1 MTRRIAL
8 LIVAG
13 LAACAPAEPADRREA
28 SLPNAVLGTWRMT
41 SATMEAPDGG
51 VSRPYGDRPNGL
63 LVFTPDM
70 RFIEVLTPT
79 DHPPF
84 ASDVRGEGTEAEN
97 RRAMATSIGFFG
109 VYSVDADGVFA
120 GNRVDGSTFPNWVGD
135 VRTRED
141 LTLAVEGDRM
151 TERFTRPDGGRVSAE
166 FERVR

>member
-1 MTRRIAL
+1 MTLRIAL

-13 LAACAPAEPADRREA
+13 LAACAPSDPVARREA
-28 SLPNAVLGTWRMT
+28 SPPNVVLGTWRMT
-41 SATMEAPDGG
+41 SATVEDQGEI
-51 VSRPYGDRPNGL
+51 SRPYGDRPNGL

-70 RFIEVLTPT
+70 RFVEVLTPG
-79 DHPPF
+79 DAPPF
-84 ASDVRGEGTEAEN
+84 ASEVRGEGTDAEN

-109 VYSVDADGVFA
+109 VYSVDAEGVFA

-141 LTLAVEGDRM
+141 LTLVVEGDRM

-166 FERVR
+166 FRRVR

>member
-1 MTRRIAL
+1 MPRRIAL

-13 LAACAPAEPADRREA
+13 LAACAPSDSADRRETA
-28 SLPNAVLGTWRMT
+28 PPNAVLGTWRMT
-41 SATMEAPDGG
+41 SATVEDQVG

-135 VRTRED
+135 VRTREN